1 MNNNLAY
8 DFSKFEEKQ
17 AAPQRPQI
25 EQIYPKV
32 KDTISLPKV
41 IFGLMSV
48 LIVTSMLIYNNV
60 RISEINTEIRM
71 QQQEYDILVNEGI
84 RLNMELESGAS
95 LSKVEEYAS
104 NVLGMV
110 KMEKSQMQYIE
121 LTDGTTVEIM
131 QQEEPNLFD
140 QVQRLLTEFV
150 ENITGKA

>member
-1 MNNNLAY
+1 
-8 DFSKFEEKQ
+8 
-17 AAPQRPQI
+17 
-25 EQIYPKV
+25 
-32 KDTISLPKV
+32 
-41 IFGLMSV
+41 
-48 LIVTSMLIYNNV
+48 
-60 RISEINTEIRM
+60 SEINTEIRM